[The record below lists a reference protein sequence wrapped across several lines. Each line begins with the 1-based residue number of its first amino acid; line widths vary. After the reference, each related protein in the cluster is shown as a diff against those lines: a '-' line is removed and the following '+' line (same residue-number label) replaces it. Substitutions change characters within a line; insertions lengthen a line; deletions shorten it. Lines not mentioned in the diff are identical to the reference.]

1 MTNKSTTQYVQFTGK
16 AYWAH
21 VYKPDTFRG
30 AVRWIMNFHMDE
42 ENWDKFKE
50 LKIQKHQIKDKT
62 GALVKED
69 GMLGWRPTR
78 LTSRMIKEK
87 LVKFTPPWIYDK
99 NGEPLVTYVNQ
110 DGKEVRSYDGAD
122 SDIKRV
128 GDPVLIGNGSTV
140 SITVSVYPTTMGIGN
155 RLESIRLLDLIEYK
169 SPEVKDEDDEALP
182 F

>member
-21 VYKPDTFRG
+21 IYKPDTFRG
-30 AVRWIMNFHMDE
+30 AVRWIMNLYMDDDE
-42 ENWDKFKE
+42 WKKFKD
-50 LKIQKHQIKDKT
+50 LKIQKKPVTDENGT
-62 GALVKED
+62 F
-69 GMLGWRPTR
+69 WRPTR